1 MSQIDCRIEQSTGRI
16 TLRRPEALN
25 ALTHEMCER
34 LEVALMAWKN
44 DEKVSQVIIDA
55 EGEKAFCAGGDI
67 AKLYHKGRAGDFTD
81 VQAFWR
87 EEYRLNSLI
96 HHYPKPYI
104 GFLQGYVMGGGVG
117 ISCHGS
123 HRIVGNTTK
132 MAMPECAIG
141 LVPDVGGSYL
151 LARAPGLT
159 GRFLGITGYR
169 MNAADALHAGF
180 ADCFIAEDRWSRVIE
195 ELVSAGT
202 PDPLSK
208 FIDNA
213 GHSQLATMQIEI
225 DQIFTHFNSDQMA
238 TEQAKGRGELAQ
250 MITSALAKN
259 APLSMMAVDA
269 MLDRLG
275 PDCTFQQALE
285 MEYRFTSRAMQQG
298 EFLEG
303 TRAMLIDK
311 DKKPDWQYKTASEVP
326 EGLIDEMLAP
336 TAFTQTFLATGDG
349 L

>member
-1 MSQIDCRIEQSTGRI
+1 MSQIDCRIERTTGRI

-34 LEVALMAWKN
+34 LEAALMAWK
-44 DEKVSQVIIDA
+44 DDGKVSQVIIDA

-67 AKLYHKGRAGDFTD
+67 AKLYHKGRAGNFTD

-151 LARAPGLT
+151 LAHAPSLT

-169 MNAADALHAGF
+169 MNAADAMYAGF
-180 ADCFIAEDRWSRVIE
+180 ADSFIAEDIWDEVIAK
-195 ELVSAGT
+195 LVSAGT
-202 PDPLSK
+202 PDPLSS
-208 FIDNA
+208 FIDDA
-213 GHSQLATMQIEI
+213 GSSQLATMQTEI
-225 DQIFTHFNSDQMA
+225 DQMFTNFNSDKMA
-238 TEQAKGRGELAQ
+238 TEQAKSTGELTEI
-250 MITSALAKN
+250 ITSALAKN

-269 MLDRLG
+269 MLTRLG
-275 PDCTFQQALE
+275 PDCTFQRALE

-311 DKKPDWQYKTASEVP
+311 DRKPDWQYKTASELP

-336 TAFTQTFLATGDG
+336 TAFTQAFLATGDG

>member
-1 MSQIDCRIEQSTGRI
+1 MSQIDCRIERTTGRI

-34 LEVALMAWKN
+34 LEAALIAWK
-44 DEKVSQVIIDA
+44 DDRKVSQVIIDA

-67 AKLYHKGRAGDFTD
+67 AKLYHKGRAGDFKD

-151 LARAPGLT
+151 LAHAPGLT
-159 GRFLGITGYR
+159 GQFLGITGYR
-169 MNAADALHAGF
+169 MNAADAMYAGF
-180 ADCFIAEDRWSRVIE
+180 ADSFIAEDIWDEVIAK
-195 ELVSAGT
+195 LVSAGT
-202 PDPLSK
+202 PDPLSS
-208 FIDNA
+208 FIDDA
-213 GHSQLATMQIEI
+213 GSSQLATMQTEI
-225 DQIFTHFNSDQMA
+225 DQMFTNFNSDQIA
-238 TEQAKGRGELAQ
+238 TEQAKGAGELTQ
-250 MITSALAKN
+250 IITSALAKN

-269 MLDRLG
+269 MLTMLG
-275 PDCTFQQALE
+275 PDCTFKQALE

-311 DKKPDWQYKTASEVP
+311 DRKPDWQYKTASELP
-326 EGLIDEMLAP
+326 KGLVDEMLAP
-336 TAFTQTFLATGDG
+336 TAFTQAFLTTGDG

>member
-1 MSQIDCRIEQSTGRI
+1 MSQLDCRIEQSTGRI

-34 LEVALMAWKN
+34 LEAALMAWKN

-67 AKLYHKGRAGDFTD
+67 AKLYHKGRTGDFTD

-151 LARAPGLT
+151 LARAPGLV

-180 ADCFIAEDRWSRVIE
+180 ADCFIAEDRWTRVIE
-195 ELVSAGT
+195 ELVSAGK
-202 PDPLSK
+202 PDPLFN

-213 GHSQLATMQIEI
+213 GYSQLATMQIEI
-225 DQIFTHFNSDQMA
+225 DQIFTHFDSDQMA
-238 TEQAKGRGELAQ
+238 TEQAKDTGELAQ

-259 APLSMMAVDA
+259 APLSMMAVNA